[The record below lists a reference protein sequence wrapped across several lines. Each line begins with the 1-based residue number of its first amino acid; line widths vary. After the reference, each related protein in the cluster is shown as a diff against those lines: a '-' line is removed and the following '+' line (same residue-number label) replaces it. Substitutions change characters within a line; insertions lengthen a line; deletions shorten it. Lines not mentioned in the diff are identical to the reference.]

1 MSSPLEIPRDFQRLT
16 VHTGLGTTVPGIE
29 QFSVR

>member
-1 MSSPLEIPRDFQRLT
+1 MSSPIEIPRHLRRLT
-16 VHTGLGTTVPGIE
+16 VHTGLGNTVPGIE